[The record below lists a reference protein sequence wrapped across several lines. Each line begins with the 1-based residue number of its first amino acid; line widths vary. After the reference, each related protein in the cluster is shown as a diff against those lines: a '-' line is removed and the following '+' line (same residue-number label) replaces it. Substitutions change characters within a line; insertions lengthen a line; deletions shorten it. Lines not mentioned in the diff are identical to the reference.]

1 MGNTVRLDTHA
12 AATLRYIRSS
22 MEGAMLLAV
31 PGSAGIVLGSIAL
44 AAAGLCLAPELR
56 KYWLGIWLS
65 AALLGAVLGSVLIVR
80 ESSLRE
86 LRLLDT
92 PLRKFA
98 LSLSP
103 SLGAG
108 LVMTAVHWYG
118 GNLHAIPGTWLLLY
132 GCALLTASTVT
143 TRIIAVLG
151 GLFVLIGL
159 VTLLLP
165 DEWHIVMLGAG
176 FGGLHILFG
185 FLIGRMGHGRKA

>member
-1 MGNTVRLDTHA
+1 MGDTVRLDSHA
-12 AATLRYIRSS
+12 ATTLRYIRSS

-103 SLGAG
+103 SLGCLR
-108 LVMTAVHWYG
+108 LV
-118 GNLHAIPGTWLLLY
+118 LL
-132 GCALLTASTVT
+132 GPSTSTVT
-143 TRIIAVLG
+143 SR
-151 GLFVLIGL
+151 
-159 VTLLLP
+159 P
-165 DEWHIVMLGAG
+165 
-176 FGGLHILFG
+176 
-185 FLIGRMGHGRKA
+185 RKAWLSSSLMAF

>member
-1 MGNTVRLDTHA
+1 
-12 AATLRYIRSS
+12 
-22 MEGAMLLAV
+22 
-31 PGSAGIVLGSIAL
+31 
-44 AAAGLCLAPELR
+44 
-56 KYWLGIWLS
+56 
-65 AALLGAVLGSVLIVR
+65 LGSVLIVR

-103 SLGAG
+103 SLVAG
-108 LVMTAVHWYG
+108 LVMTAVHWFG

-151 GLFVLIGL
+151 GLFVLLGL
-159 VTLLLP
+159 LTLLLP
-165 DEWHIVMLGAG
+165 DELHIFMLGAG

-185 FLIGRMGHGRKA
+185 FLIGGMGHGRKV